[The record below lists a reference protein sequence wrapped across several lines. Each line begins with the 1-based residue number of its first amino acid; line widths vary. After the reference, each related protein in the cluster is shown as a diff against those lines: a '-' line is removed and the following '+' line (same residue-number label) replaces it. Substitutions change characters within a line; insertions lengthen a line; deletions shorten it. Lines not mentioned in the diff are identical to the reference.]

1 MNNIITKSNIKIAIM
16 GGWAML
22 GFKRGVDS
30 YVYSYSYPKI
40 NLSPDSIPL
49 YSYGIFWGIRGIV
62 TYVCPPLIFFSMHRE
77 LYRLEVN
84 IRGLEYEKN
93 TKYYNNAFDF
103 L

>member
-1 MNNIITKSNIKIAIM
+1 MNNITKSNIKIAIM

-30 YVYSYSYPKI
+30 YFYCYRKI

-49 YSYGIFWGIRGIV
+49 YSYGIFWGIKSTIV
-62 TYVCPPLIFFSMHRE
+62 YICPPLIFFSMHRE

-84 IRGLEYEKN
+84 IRGLEHEKN
-93 TKYYNNAFDF
+93 TKYYNSAFEF